1 MRQRVTMSER
11 EGLIELH
18 YLFEVFKLNSILS
31 RCNIMDYKIK
41 TTFFAHVI
49 VLCTEHQVYAI
60 RVLRTSCLCTIV
72 FACDSVTVWVVPFW
86 LALRQS
92 CHMPSVAKQKK
103 RKGNRKQNNYHSC
116 IIYILLLMHVKRE
129 VVAKPKIHHMRFH
142 QRYSTLTTRF
152 LKKEVMSCV

>member
-1 MRQRVTMSER
+1 MGQRVTMSER

-103 RKGNRKQNNYHSC
+103 K
-116 IIYILLLMHVKRE
+116 KRE
-129 VVAKPKIHHMRFH
+129 QKTKQPPFVHYLHLVANACKERSSRETKNSSYAISSKI
-142 QRYSTLTTRF
+142 
-152 LKKEVMSCV
+152 